1 MTGPRVLRGLAALTV
16 LLLFAHISW
25 ADPNRS
31 VGVLY
36 DDSSSMK
43 GPLSRW
49 LGANFS
55 LQVMASLLSEGD
67 ELFLVKMNA
76 QPKPRRYEMPTDTD
90 ALLSNLISES
100 TPSGKT
106 PYTGIGEL
114 LNSLQSSKA
123 SEKWL
128 LVVTDGEFTTF
139 SPTLAQQQI
148 DTVVKPQGIRVV
160 FLLIERRGGDFEA
173 ARYWQS
179 AAGATIVDAASGA
192 DVPKRMEEIAA
203 MLTGRDPNGISL
215 KRDGDDFV
223 VSSLFP
229 LRGLVTLV
237 QGSSGIRVTGAAAGQ
252 TAMTLRGHAAR
263 ARLRHADIP
272 QAGHVAHMLAK
283 DGIAAGDQVAR
294 IRFSGAIGR
303 DRIKVF
309 PEVAARMEVT
319 VIDAAGKTIQRNA
332 QGVHSVCRDDDVEF
346 RTRFEGP
353 DGKPITIG
361 RSDLATFDVGLSQ
374 PTGSPLRSTIDA
386 SQSHFTSRIKPTD
399 ELRLVPFGRYPGYF
413 SYQGDVIHLRTV
425 ECKREIVVALDSKLN
440 SEGIWSEG
448 VERLETAAPLAFRVT
463 IDGTPATEADLK
475 TWMWRT
481 NQDAR
486 WTLQVKGEKLLLS
499 PIGGCCVAIW
509 SRPQAHRGELKFQGL
524 DTGTATDKVRWPAPV
539 AYAWTLPENV
549 VARLWWLYG
558 CPLAALVAIVALGL
572 YLWRILVTKERF
584 GRRAAVHV
592 LKDRKHDTMWL
603 CRAGDLPTR
612 WLWPSRR
619 ETKRVGNLRF
629 LAVGKGGS
637 AVLVSGK
644 GLTQRHEIEGW
655 EFDEQL
661 QAQKKPQR
669 DARLRDQSTI
679 IRRTGTGHR
688 AREIDLQMLYTQRG
702 QQPNWPR

>member
-25 ADPNRS
+25 AGPNRS

-90 ALLSNLISES
+90 ALLSDLISES
-100 TPSGKT
+100 APSGKT
-106 PYTGIGEL
+106 PSAGIGEL
-114 LNSLQSSKA
+114 LNALQSSKA

-139 SPTLAQQQI
+139 SPALAQQQI
-148 DTVVKPQGIRVV
+148 DAVVKPQGIRVV

-203 MLTGRDPNGISL
+203 MLTGRDPDGLSL

-237 QGSSGIRVTGAAAGQ
+237 QGNSGSPVTGAAAGQ
-252 TAMTLRGHAAR
+252 TAMTIRGHAVR
-263 ARLRHADIP
+263 ARLRHSDIP

-294 IRFSGAIGR
+294 IRLSGAIGR

-309 PEVAARMEVT
+309 PDVAARMETT
-319 VIDAAGKTIQRNA
+319 VIDAAGKPIPRNA

-346 RTRFEGP
+346 RIRFVGP

-361 RSDLATFDVGLSQ
+361 RSDLVTFDVGLSQ
-374 PTGSPLRSTIDA
+374 PAGSPLRSTIDA
-386 SQSHFTSRIKPTD
+386 GQNHFTSRIKPTD

-413 SYQGDVIHLRTV
+413 NYQGDVVRLRTV
-425 ECKREIVVALDSKLN
+425 ECKREVVVALDSKLN
-440 SEGIWSEG
+440 SEGIWTES

-463 IDGTPATEADLK
+463 IDGTPATEAELK

-481 NQDAR
+481 DQDAR
-486 WTLQVKGEKLLLS
+486 WTLQAKGEKLLLS

-524 DTGTATDKVRWPAPV
+524 DTGTATDKVRWSAPV

-619 ETKRVGNLRF
+619 ETKRVGNFRF
-629 LAVGKGGS
+629 MAVRKGG
-637 AVLVSGK
+637 AEVLVSGK
-644 GLTQRHEIEGW
+644 GLTQRDEIEGW
-655 EFDEQL
+655 EFDVQL
-661 QAQKKPQR
+661 QAQKKPQC

-688 AREIDLQMLYTQRG
+688 ARDIDLQMQYAQRG